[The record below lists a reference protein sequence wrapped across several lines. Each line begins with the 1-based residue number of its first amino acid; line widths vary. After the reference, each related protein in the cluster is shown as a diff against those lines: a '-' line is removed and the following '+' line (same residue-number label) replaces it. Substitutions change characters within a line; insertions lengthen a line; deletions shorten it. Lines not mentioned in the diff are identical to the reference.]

1 MAAAF
6 DCGQPR
12 GAAPPA
18 ELPDVEIIVSGIVAD
33 LALGLSEYSRLSRLK
48 LRC

>member
-18 ELPDVEIIVSGIVAD
+18 ELPLVETIVAD
-33 LALGLSEYSRLSRLK
+33 LALGLSEYLD
-48 LRC
+48 